1 MGQRTVDSGAEP
13 MALNYGYH
21 RLQLADLIAAIDE
34 NRAPLVDVY
43 EGKKPVE
50 IVLAA
55 YESSRT
61 GKKVELV

>member
-1 MGQRTVDSGAEP
+1 MS
-13 MALNYGYH
+13 LNYGYH